1 MTDFNNLDAL
11 YEHVEK
17 TVLADKYFYQT
28 NTFAKIY

>member
-17 TVLADKYFYQT
+17 TVLADKYFYQRE
-28 NTFAKIY
+28 FDK